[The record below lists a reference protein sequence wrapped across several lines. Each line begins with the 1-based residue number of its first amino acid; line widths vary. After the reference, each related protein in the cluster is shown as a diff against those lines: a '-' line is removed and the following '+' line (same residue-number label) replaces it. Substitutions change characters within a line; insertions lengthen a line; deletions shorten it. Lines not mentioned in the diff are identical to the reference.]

1 MARKKQQ
8 SFEEGLNRI
17 EQIVEALEAAEIS
30 LEESIALYKE
40 GMELSK
46 YCELKLSEAEKQ
58 VMVLQKDID
67 GNFVTEPFEITEE
80 A

>member
-17 EQIVEALEAAEIS
+17 EQIVEALETAEIS

-46 YCELKLSEAEKQ
+46 YCELRLSEAEKQ

-67 GNFVTEPFEITEE
+67 GNFVKEPFEITEE

>member
-8 SFEEGLNRI
+8 SLEQGLSRI
-17 EQIVEALEAAEIS
+17 EQIVEILESAEIS

-40 GMELSK
+40 GMELSV
-46 YCELKLSEAEKQ
+46 YCDQMLGEAEKQ
-58 VMVLQKDID
+58 VMMLQKDIE
-67 GNFVTEPFEITEE
+67 GNFIKEPFEIKEE

>member
-17 EQIVEALEAAEIS
+17 EEIVEMLEAGEIS
-30 LEESIALYKE
+30 LEDSIALYKE

-46 YCELKLSEAEKQ
+46 YCEVKLSEAEKQ

-67 GNFVTEPFEITEE
+67 GNFAEVPFEVDGE